1 MERSLPQ
8 GGKLPKDPWK
18 RDYNYKYPGQNAEI
32 DIFSYGQNG
41 SRVVK
46 VRTPTSITGT
56 RVGGFTL
63 VEVCGDHRR
72 WSDTG
77 TGGST
82 IHPLLRV
89 GQFRASVREVI
100 TLLNSARHA
109 AVAEGVAQDVVI
121 SPQQK
126 LIVFGDQRV
135 QFEQDVR
142 VAAHSARRSTGTVRA
157 LCSSITMAAPVAVA
171 STYSGMAGR
180 R

>member
-1 MERSLPQ
+1 M
-8 GGKLPKDPWK
+8 
-18 RDYNYKYPGQNAEI
+18 
-32 DIFSYGQNG
+32 
-41 SRVVK
+41 K

-63 VEVCGDHRR
+63 VEIVAAI
-72 WSDTG
+72 TV
-77 TGGST
+77 
-82 IHPLLRV
+82 V
-89 GQFRASVREVI
+89 GLILALAVPQSIRFYESVQFRASVREVI

-142 VAAHSARRSTGTVRA
+142 VAAHSAKEVNRNGKGVIRFYHDGGASGGGIDIFRDGGPSVKIAVDWLVGR
-157 LCSSITMAAPVAVA
+157 VAVDFGQGDA
-171 STYSGMAGR
+171 
-180 R
+180 